1 MKKRVFAWMT
11 ALCLLTA
18 CTAGAESMKHER
30 VFAVTD
36 AQGQALSIQDSVR
49 LENGDSL
56 AVLEDATRLDQVEN
70 VGGEETFTRS
80 GDALTWQAAGQ
91 DIRYQGSS
99 TEALGVAPVVTVTL
113 DGKEI
118 PVAQL
123 QDAVGELSLTVRYTA
138 NGTQPFA
145 AVSLLLL
152 DESLT
157 DVTMEH
163 GVIITDGVRR
173 IAAGWGA
180 AGLDSRAEAPDGFT
194 LTAKADHA
202 DVKWMLTLAT
212 ADPMDALVR
221 ELAEPA
227 EDAQKLTDEVTQ
239 ALLAL
244 QNGEELPAGEG
255 ETHETLEA
263 VLALF
268 TGADALSNGAGQLK
282 EGADALDTGADTL
295 VTGLT
300 TLTDN
305 NEALNQGAA
314 QLFDAVL
321 VTANQQLA
329 AAGLDAA
336 GLTLPVLT
344 RDNYAEALQGAL
356 DQLDPETLA
365 AQATE
370 AVRGK
375 VRAQVEKQEDAVRK
389 AVEQAVREQVLTQ
402 ALAQLNMTP
411 EAYHQA
417 VEAGKLPREQHQA
430 VEHGVDEAMETPEMQ
445 ATVEAALAE
454 QLDSLTEEQLH
465 APQVQEQIQQAIA
478 PAKAGYDALA
488 SLKQQLDSVQAFV
501 TGVADY
507 TAGVAQA
514 AAGAAELHT
523 GTTTL
528 SAGMTELT
536 DGVAEL
542 TSGLGDAKTKLLDDL
557 LPLLQG
563 DIQTALD
570 VFKATQEQLTEAP
583 SYDLVAPDMAHDLLY
598 IIRTDLTR

>member
-18 CTAGAESMKHER
+18 CTAGAESIKHER

-49 LENGDSL
+49 LENGDRL
-56 AVLEDATRLDQVEN
+56 DVMEDATRLDQVEN
-70 VGGEETFTRS
+70 VGGGEAFTRS
-80 GDALTWQAAGQ
+80 GDTLSWQASGQ
-91 DIRYQGSS
+91 DIRYQG
-99 TEALGVAPVVTVTL
+99 TGTAAPGVTPVVTVTL

-118 PVAQL
+118 PAAQL
-123 QDAVGELSLTVRYTA
+123 QDAVGEISLTVRYTA

-152 DESLT
+152 DDGLT

-163 GVIITDGVRR
+163 GMIITDGVRR
-173 IAAGWGA
+173 IAAGWGV

-194 LTAKADHA
+194 LTAQADHA
-202 DVKWMLTLAT
+202 DVQWMFTLAT

-221 ELAEPA
+221 ELAEPV

-244 QNGEELPAGEG
+244 QNGGELSKGEG
-255 ETHETLEA
+255 KTHETLEA

-268 TGADALSNGAGQLK
+268 TGADALNSGASQLQ
-282 EGADALDTGADTL
+282 EGAAALDTGADTL
-295 VTGLT
+295 ATGLT
-300 TLTDN
+300 TLTGN
-305 NEALNQGAA
+305 NEALNQGAV

-321 VTANQQLA
+321 ATANQQLA
-329 AAGLDAA
+329 AAGLEAA
-336 GLTLPVLT
+336 GLTLPALT
-344 RDNYAEALQGAL
+344 RDNYAEVLQGAL
-356 DQLDPETLA
+356 DQLDPEALA

-375 VRAQVEKQEDAVRK
+375 VRAQVEKQEATVRK

-417 VEAGKLPREQHQA
+417 VEAGQLPREQHQA
-430 VEHGVDEAMETPEMQ
+430 VEHGVDEAMGTPDVQEM
-445 ATVEAALAE
+445 VEVALAG
-454 QLDSLTEEQLH
+454 QLDSLTEEQLN

-478 PAKAGYDALA
+478 PARAGYDALA
-488 SLKQQLDSVQAFV
+488 SLKQQLDSVHAFV

-514 AAGAAELHT
+514 ASGAAELHT

-528 SAGMTELT
+528 TAGMTELM
-536 DGVAEL
+536 DGVSAL
-542 TSGLGDAKTKLLDDL
+542 TEGLGEAKTGLLDDL

-563 DIQTALD
+563 DLQTALD
-570 VFKATQEQLTEAP
+570 VFHATQEQLTEAP
-583 SYDLVAPDMAHDLLY
+583 SYDLVAPGMAHDLLY
-598 IIRTDLTR
+598 IFRTDLTR